1 MALPHAN
8 ITQIP
13 NNEPDAVPGL
23 WNTRYDEID
32 DNFEYLDTERGSH
45 ATTISNLSSEITT
58 ARAGET
64 NLDTRLDGID
74 SALALV
80 SPEGQQAIGTS
91 VMFALDQAAMAVQG
105 VELLRTQQQQEG
117 ETTLANRGVVKGCTL
132 SKSGTSA
139 RNVSIAP
146 GVAFMD
152 GRQWIVPEEINA
164 ASVPSN
170 PSANSETVF
179 GYLYYDAPTDQ
190 MRVSI
195 TPIGSSIPAYG
206 IHIYTITIPA
216 GNTDETDQYLASVS
230 LTSVRRLEPD
240 YPRILASPQTHSVSI
255 QTLSASDYRVDFDV
269 VSADGEPVDRD
280 HVRVFSRATNGFVLQ
295 LATSADNV
303 QIRWRASKLNN

>member
-1 MALPHAN
+1 MALPN
-8 ITQIP
+8 STITPIP

-23 WNTRYDEID
+23 WNTRYTEID
-32 DNFEYLDTERGSH
+32 ENFVYLESQRSSH
-45 ATTISNLSSEITT
+45 ASTISSLSSEVTT
-58 ARAGET
+58 ARGGEST
-64 NLDTRLDGID
+64 LDERLD
-74 SALALV
+74 ALDGQISLL
-80 SPEGQQAIGTS
+80 SPEGQMAIGSGT
-91 VMFALDQAAMAVQG
+91 MFALDQAALAVQG

-117 ETTLANRGVVKGCTL
+117 DATLQNRGVIKGCSL
-132 SKSGTSA
+132 SKSVTSA
-139 RNVSIAP
+139 RNVSISA
-146 GVAFMD
+146 GVAFMG
-152 GRQWIVPEEINA
+152 GREWVVPEAINA

-170 PSANSETVF
+170 PGINSETVF
-179 GYLYYDAPTDQ
+179 AYLYYDAPTHK

-195 TPIGSSIPAYG
+195 TPIGALIPDHG

-216 GNTDETDQYLASVS
+216 NSTDETDQYLASVS

-240 YPRILASPQTHSVSI
+240 YPRILVSPQTHSVSI

-303 QIRWRASKLNN
+303 HIRWRASKLNN

>member
-23 WNTRYDEID
+23 WNVRYVEID
-32 DNFEYLDTERGSH
+32 DNFEYLEVQRSSH
-45 ATTISNLSSEITT
+45 ATTISNLSGEIIT
-58 ARAGET
+58 ARAGKA

-80 SPEGQQAIGTS
+80 SPEGQQAIGTG
-91 VMFALDQAAMAVQG
+91 VMFALDQAALAVQG

-117 ETTLANRGVVKGCTL
+117 NAELTNRGVVKGCAL

-139 RNVSIAP
+139 RNVSITP
-146 GVAFMD
+146 GVAFMS

-164 ASVPSN
+164 SSVPSN
-170 PSANSETVF
+170 PGVNSETVF
-179 GYLYYDAPTDQ
+179 AYLYYDAPTDQ

-216 GNTDETDQYLASVS
+216 GNTDETDQFLASVS

-240 YPRILASPQTHSVSI
+240 YPSILSSPQTHSVGI
-255 QTLSASDYRVDFDV
+255 QTLSASDYRVDFDI

-280 HVRVFSRATNGFVLQ
+280 HVRILSRATNGFLLQ

-303 QIRWRASKLNN
+303 HIRWRASKLDN